1 MKLLLLRSRESQV
14 PRLLLSLP
22 GDQGAGEGVL
32 GPHTPEMRRM
42 RNVSVGSRNMPMPR
56 DSRLTKMTFE
66 PGKQTQS
73 EPEVETCLPLA
84 DRT

>member
-22 GDQGAGEGVL
+22 GDQGTGEGVL
-32 GPHTPEMRRM
+32 RPHTPEMRRM

-56 DSRLTKMTFE
+56 DSRLAMMTFE
-66 PGKQTQS
+66 RGKQAQS
-73 EPEVETCLPLA
+73 ESEVETCLPLA
-84 DRT
+84 GKI